1 MKMCRN
7 RFAHSGYLFEWIK
20 CQMQK
25 LYYYVDD
32 LWRMRKDISAEILI
46 VMEQTLTHTTA
57 VLLCH

>member
-1 MKMCRN
+1 
-7 RFAHSGYLFEWIK
+7 
-20 CQMQK
+20 MQK
-25 LYYYVDD
+25 WYYYVDD